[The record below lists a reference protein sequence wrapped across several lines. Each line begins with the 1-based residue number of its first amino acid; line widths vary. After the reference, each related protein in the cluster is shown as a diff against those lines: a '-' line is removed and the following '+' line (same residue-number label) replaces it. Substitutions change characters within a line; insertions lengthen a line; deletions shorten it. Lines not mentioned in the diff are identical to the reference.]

1 MIRQRQIQQCPEP
14 WIFSEKTWPDTLP
27 RTLSG
32 FVRNLIIACA
42 LSGAGLVQAQPTAQ
56 SEVLSEDIAPFV
68 IANVEFTL
76 LHELIHVL
84 IDEAGIPV
92 LAREEDQADYL
103 TAVIFLSQQT
113 GLIYPSPAQSRNPSI
128 AWPPALGS
136 PAHSTITRM
145 QAIIDA
151 WRIEW
156 TIAEQDNMEIPYADP
171 HALEIQR
178 YYDLVCL
185 TYGRDPKHLE
195 DFRIENELPSER
207 AELCEDDFAKAE
219 RGLEFIKTTLKNGAR
234 TPLGNAGHTP
244 PDFVIQLKFEDAI
257 SPQHKQYKLWLQNA
271 SILAPLIEALN
282 RDYYLPRPISVR
294 FRVCGQPNAYWEPKD
309 AQVNMCY
316 ELLDRF
322 VHLSRFHKE
331 YAVDRRKSVLGRA
344 KANNAFQ

>member
-1 MIRQRQIQQCPEP
+1 MTRNSCG
-14 WIFSEKTWPDTLP
+14 L
-27 RTLSG
+27 
-32 FVRNLIIACA
+32 VRSLIIACVLLCTGAA
-42 LSGAGLVQAQPTAQ
+42 LAQPAKQ
-56 SEVLSEDIAPFV
+56 SELPSEDIAPFV

-103 TAVIFLSQQT
+103 TAVTFLSSQA
-113 GLIYPSPAQSRNPSI
+113 GFPVVPAEKKIPGINE
-128 AWPPALGS
+128 WPPETGPLSRSGVL
-136 PAHSTITRM
+136 RM

-156 TIAEQDNMEIPYADP
+156 TIAEQDKVTLAYADP

-178 YYDLVCL
+178 YYDMVCL

-195 DFRIENELPSER
+195 DFRIENELPAER
-207 AELCEDDFAKAE
+207 AEFCEDDFAKAE
-219 RGLEFIKTTLKNGAR
+219 RGLEFIKTTLKNSAK
-234 TPLGNAGHTP
+234 TPLGNAGHMP
-244 PDFVIQLKFEDAI
+244 PDFAIQLKFEDAI
-257 SPQHKQYKLWLQNA
+257 SPQHKQYKLWLENA
-271 SILAPLIEALN
+271 SILVPLIEALN

-331 YAVDRRKSVLGRA
+331 YAVDRRKNVLGKA
-344 KANNAFQ
+344 KANSAFQ

>member
-1 MIRQRQIQQCPEP
+1 MMKPQQNPPCPAQSAFSKPVLRKKLAGQVFGIIRRLMVA
-14 WIFSEKTWPDTLP
+14 S
-27 RTLSG
+27 
-32 FVRNLIIACA
+32 A
-42 LSGAGLVQAQPTAQ
+42 LLFAGEAMAQPVQQ
-56 SEVLSEDIAPFV
+56 SELPGEAIAPFV

-103 TAVIFLSQQT
+103 TAIIFLSNQT
-113 GLIYPSPAQSRNPSI
+113 GFPVPPAEKNPPAI
-128 AWPPALGS
+128 NEWPPETGPLRLSGV
-136 PAHSTITRM
+136 TRM
-145 QAIIDA
+145 QHIIDA

-156 TIAEQDNMEIPYADP
+156 TISEQDKMALPWSDP

-178 YYDLVCL
+178 LYDMVCL

-195 DFRIENELPSER
+195 DFRIQNELPEER
-207 AELCEDDFAKAE
+207 AEFCEEDFAKAE
-219 RGLEFIKTTLKNGAR
+219 RGLEFIKTTLKNSAKI
-234 TPLGNAGHTP
+234 PLSDAGKMP
-244 PDFVIQLKFEDAI
+244 PDFTIQLKFEDAV
-257 SPQHKQYKLWLQNA
+257 SPAHKQYKLWLQNA
-271 SILAPLIEALN
+271 SIIAPLIEALN
-282 RDYYLPRPISVR
+282 KDYYLTRPITVR
-294 FRVCGQPNAYWEPKD
+294 FRICGQPNAYWEPKD

-344 KANNAFQ
+344 KADGAFK